1 MDKENRFH
9 KLMRISNRIAVVK
22 RRCLINHILSDKIKT
37 DKTIT
42 HEKCVKMNEVIGK
55 QVNDLFW

>member
-1 MDKENRFH
+1 MNKEDEFH

-22 RRCLINHILSDKIKT
+22 RRCLINHILSDKIKP

-42 HEKCVKMNEVIGK
+42 YKKCIKMNEAVGQ